1 MPSIKEG
8 SIINL
13 ITIAAAGKEPPVVT
27 PLMVYV
33 RQQRAAKSMAQ
44 RSGSSRLSRK
54 VAGVVTSSP
63 SPSKRGSEKR
73 RTSASTVNFLLEK
86 NSTILNG
93 HKRWGFIFS
102 CIYFHSLVLDFM
114 K

>member
-44 RSGSSRLSRK
+44 
-54 VAGVVTSSP
+54 VYV
-63 SPSKRGSEKR
+63 
-73 RTSASTVNFLLEK
+73 
-86 NSTILNG
+86 
-93 HKRWGFIFS
+93 FIK
-102 CIYFHSLVLDFM
+102 L
-114 K
+114 